1 MIRLAFLIVIA
12 FLAALLFS
20 CGHELAGNGGE
31 ITNGNCIAEAATAE
45 SAMVVAY
52 PENYVPSSPAAL
64 PETTFTD
71 GKGHFSMRLGHCG
84 WNLVI
89 YDKAQVR
96 GAFVRLS
103 SGDSAIDTIVLKDLG
118 AIAGIV
124 NDTMGGPRYV
134 GIIGSPFYANVIGK
148 ADTFSL
154 VKIPPHDYSL
164 EVWKLTDARS
174 DTSSKNVFR
183 SVPNVFH
190 SDTSL
195 NSNFALVGSD
205 IVWVLPDSTTML
217 NINH

>member
-1 MIRLAFLIVIA
+1 MKHTTFLIIIA

-20 CGHELAGNGGE
+20 CGHELAGNGSE
-31 ITNGNCIAEAATAE
+31 ITNGNCVAEAAPAE

-52 PENYVPSSPAAL
+52 PQNYVPSSPAVA

-71 GKGHFSMRLGHCG
+71 SKGCFSMRLGRCG

-96 GAFVRLS
+96 GAFVPLP
-103 SGDSAIDTIVLKDLG
+103 SGDSAIDTIVLSDLG

-124 NDTMGGPRYV
+124 NDTLGGPRYV

-154 VKIPPHDYSL
+154 VKLPPHDYSL

-183 SVPNVFH
+183 SVP
-190 SDTSL
+190 SL

>member
-1 MIRLAFLIVIA
+1 MIFLIFNS

-31 ITNGNCIAEAATAE
+31 ITNGNCIAEAAPAE

-96 GAFVRLS
+96 GAFVPLS
-103 SGDSAIDTIVLKDLG
+103 SGDSAIDTIVLSDLG

-124 NDTMGGPRYV
+124 NDTLGGPRYV

-174 DTSSKNVFR
+174 DTRSKNVFR
-183 SVPNVFH
+183 SVP
-190 SDTSL
+190 SL

>member
-1 MIRLAFLIVIA
+1 MKRMIFLIA
-12 FLAALLFS
+12 NTFLTALLFS
-20 CGHELAGNGGE
+20 CGHQLAGNGGE
-31 ITNGNCIAEAATAE
+31 ITNGYCIAEAAPAE

-52 PENYVPSSPAAL
+52 PQNYVPSSPAVA

-71 GKGHFSMRLGHCG
+71 SKGCFSMRLGRCG

-96 GAFVRLS
+96 GAFVPLP
-103 SGDSAIDTIVLKDLG
+103 SGDSAIDTIVLSDLG

-124 NDTMGGPRYV
+124 NDTLGGPRYV

-154 VKIPPHDYSL
+154 VKLPPHDYSL

-183 SVPNVFH
+183 SVP
-190 SDTSL
+190 SL